1 MSRKLWMWTGGGIVA
16 LALVIFIGIKLS
28 DLYTYVHIATGYTAQ
43 QTCSCLHV
51 SGRSLDSCK
60 ADYPP
65 DAVRQITFDTTGDR
79 VRVSAAG
86 GLFKAEADYDQT
98 FGCRLVEAPR

>member
-1 MSRKLWMWTGGGIVA
+1 MARKHWIGAGVGVIA
-16 LALVIFIGIKLS
+16 LAIVVFIGVKVS
-28 DLYTYVHIATGYTAQ
+28 DALTYINIATGYTAQ

-60 ADYPP
+60 ADYPQ
-65 DAVRQITFDTTGDR
+65 DAIKHITFDTAGDH

-86 GLFKAEADYDQT
+86 GMFKAQADYDQT
-98 FGCRLVEAPR
+98 YGCHIVTPH